1 MRFIEIFDQLQE
13 GIPMGQKALTS
24 PKSMDYTIGFEFE
37 VAVQKDAPSYSEYA
51 EDEYDEFTEW
61 YYNTG
66 QFDREDWVNDYLRFT
81 KDISDFVKENDIE
94 PQYGAVSF
102 DEFQKITDVEMKALF
117 GNDYDKVLDLIEKD
131 DQIRS
136 LKYFEGKSK
145 EELLQDTLELVYL
158 DQKYLKKREKTPEEI
173 TDVFNIAYDV
183 DTTKLKNILRSTYTN
198 IEQFVNELSDEEDYA
213 DAPRIY
219 SNSEKTEY
227 IDPDELND
235 LDDLLKYYDITKE
248 DVFDLLED
256 DINEAE
262 SEDMSATYERWL
274 LNRGGSGSSEPISYV
289 RYQLDE
295 IGYNWSVVPD
305 GTQGVDAEIVTPVF
319 SLDEG
324 LKVLEEIFNFIKDDQ
339 YIYTT
344 EACGLHVNI
353 GTWKGDEINRID
365 LFKFLTILN
374 AQGILKDYDRVYNQF
389 AKDKYQNIVQ
399 DFVSPRGIIDVKA
412 YDTFVASVNKD
423 ILQRAEKFQSVNL
436 EKLKNL
442 GYIELRAMGN
452 EDYETKFDKTKFHI
466 LKFIRSL
473 EIAQNPNA
481 YRNEYLKKVSKL
493 FLKDTMKPDPLE
505 TFIKNTLNLRSRFN
519 YVIDE
524 LLVLEPNILST
535 HYNKDVY
542 KALVSQTSD
551 PYWGKTFADE
561 IKREVDK
568 LSDEE
573 KEQLTKS
580 LFGRH
585 MLKIATTGKL

>member
-1 MRFIEIFDQLQE
+1 MRFIEIFEQLQE

-24 PKSMDYTIGFEFE
+24 PKSMNYTIGFEFE
-37 VAVQKDAPSYSEYA
+37 VAVQPDAPSYSSDY
-51 EDEYDEFTEW
+51 DDDDYDEFTQW

-66 QFDREDWVNDYLRFT
+66 QFDREDWVNDYFKYT
-81 KDISDFVKENDIE
+81 KDVIDFVKENYIE
-94 PQYGAVSF
+94 PKYGAISF
-102 DEFQKITDVEMKALF
+102 DEFQKITDAEMKSLF
-117 GNDYDKVLDLIEKD
+117 GNDYDRVLDLIEKD
-131 DQIRS
+131 EQIRS
-136 LKYFEGKSK
+136 LEYFEGKSK
-145 EELLQDTLELVYL
+145 EELLQDALELVYL
-158 DQKYLKKREKTPEEI
+158 DTKYLKKREKTPEEI
-173 TDVFNIAYDV
+173 TDAFNMVYDE
-183 DTTKLKNILRSTYTN
+183 DTTKLKNTLRGTYSR
-198 IEQFVNELSDEEDYA
+198 IEQFVNELTDEEDYA

-219 SNSEKTEY
+219 SNNEKTDY
-227 IDPDELND
+227 IDPEELTD
-235 LDDLLKYYDITKE
+235 LEDLLKYYDISKE
-248 DVFDLLED
+248 DVFELLED

-262 SEDMSATYERWL
+262 SEDMESTYDSWL
-274 LNRGGSGSSEPISYV
+274 QGRGGQSSESLSYV

-305 GTQGVDAEIVTPVF
+305 ETRGVDAEIVTPVF

-324 LKVLEEIFNFIKDDQ
+324 LKVLEEIFNFIKDDE

-353 GTWKGDEINRID
+353 GTWKGDEVNRID

-374 AQGILKDYDRVYNQF
+374 AQGILKDYGRVFNQF
-389 AKDKYQNIVQ
+389 AKDKYQNIAQ
-399 DFVSPRGIIDVKA
+399 DFVSPRGIDNVKA
-412 YDTFVASVNKD
+412 YNTFVASVNKD
-423 ILQRAEKFQSVNL
+423 ILQRAEKMQSVNL
-436 EKLKNL
+436 QKLKNL

-452 EDYETKFDKTKFHI
+452 EDYETKFDQTKFHI

-473 EIAQNPNA
+473 DIAQNPNA

-505 TFIKNTLNLRSRFN
+505 TFVKNTLNLRSRFG

-524 LLVLEPNILST
+524 LLVLEPNVLST
-535 HYNKDVY
+535 HYNKEVY
-542 KALVSQTSD
+542 KALAEKVSDS
-551 PYWGKTFADE
+551 YWGKTFADE

-585 MLKIATTGKL
+585 MLKIANTGKL